1 MTPERPRE
9 PRGGFP
15 RQGSS
20 RRDPPRPGSRPEA
33 RRESRPEQ
41 RTNPPRMQVPRPP
54 APREP
59 ARREP
64 PPREEPPREP
74 SSREP
79 LEEEGRPLFGR
90 NPVLELL
97 RAGSRRVEEIAII
110 SEGRGPALH
119 DLLNLA
125 KRQGVK
131 ISFRTRDQL
140 TAIAGDAHH
149 QGVVARVA
157 GASYSSL
164 GDLLTVPAGRGEVPF
179 FLALDQVQD
188 PRNLGA
194 VLRSA
199 EVTGVH
205 GVILPKHHAVG
216 LTGAAAKSAM
226 GAAELVAVAR
236 ETNLVQ
242 ALEELKKEGVWIVGA
257 VPTGGKVPWEMDLT
271 GPLCL
276 VLGGE
281 GEGLRP
287 LVARSCDFLAS
298 LPMHGQLGSLNVSAA
313 AAVLC
318 YEVLRQRGSR
328 RKDLTEKP
336 LT

>member
-1 MTPERPRE
+1 MTRERSGQ
-9 PRGGFP
+9 PRGGP
-15 RQGSS
+15 P
-20 RRDPPRPGSRPEA
+20 RRDAPRPEA
-33 RRESRPEQ
+33 GRPA
-41 RTNPPRMQVPRPP
+41 TRPLEP
-54 APREP
+54 SREP
-59 ARREP
+59 ARPEDQA
-64 PPREEPPREP
+64 
-74 SSREP
+74 
-79 LEEEGRPLFGR
+79 LFGR

-97 RAGSRRVEEIAII
+97 RGGSRRVEEIAIL

-119 DLLNLA
+119 DLLSLA
-125 KRQGVK
+125 RRAGVK

-140 TAIAGDAHH
+140 TAMAGDPHH

-164 GDLLTVPAGRGEVPF
+164 EDLLTIPAGRGEAAF
-179 FLALDQVQD
+179 FVALDQVQD

-194 VLRSA
+194 VIRSA
-199 EVTGVH
+199 EATGVH
-205 GVILPKHHAVG
+205 GLIVPKHHAAG

-226 GAAELVAVAR
+226 GAADLVPVAR

-242 ALEELKKEGVWIVGA
+242 TLEELKKSGVWTVGA
-257 VPTGGKVPWEMDLT
+257 VPTGGKLPWEMDLT

-298 LPMHGQLGSLNVSAA
+298 LPMRGRLGSLNVSAA

-318 YEVLRQRGSR
+318 YEVVRQRAR
-328 RKDLTEKP
+328 REK
-336 LT
+336 T

>member
-1 MTPERPRE
+1 MTRGRPDDARGVGQRLAPE
-9 PRGGFP
+9 
-15 RQGSS
+15 
-20 RRDPPRPGSRPEA
+20 
-33 RRESRPEQ
+33 
-41 RTNPPRMQVPRPP
+41 
-54 APREP
+54 
-59 ARREP
+59 
-64 PPREEPPREP
+64 EEP
-74 SSREP
+74 
-79 LEEEGRPLFGR
+79 RPLFGR

-97 RAGSRRVEEIAII
+97 RAGGRRVEEIAIL

-119 DLLNLA
+119 ELLALA

-131 ISFRTRDQL
+131 ISYRTRDQL
-140 TAIAGDAHH
+140 SAMAGDPHH

-157 GASYSSL
+157 GASYASL
-164 GDLLTVPAGRGEVPF
+164 ADLLEIPAARGEPPF

-194 VLRSA
+194 VLRTA
-199 EVTGVH
+199 EATGAH
-205 GVILPKHHAVG
+205 GVVVPKHHAVG
-216 LTGAAAKSAM
+216 LTSAAAKSAV
-226 GAAELVAVAR
+226 GAADLVPVAR

-242 ALEELKKEGVWIVGA
+242 ALEVLKKEGLWVIGSAPVG
-257 VPTGGKVPWEMDLT
+257 GRLPWETDLA

-287 LVARSCDFLAS
+287 LVARSCDLLVS
-298 LPMHGQLGSLNVSAA
+298 LPMRGKLASLNVSAA

-318 YEVLRQRGSR
+318 YEVLRQRR
-328 RKDLTEKP
+328 AREKDLDRKP

>member
-1 MTPERPRE
+1 MSPERPRD
-9 PRGGFP
+9 PRGSF
-15 RQGSS
+15 
-20 RRDPPRPGSRPEA
+20 PRPG
-33 RRESRPEQ
+33 
-41 RTNPPRMQVPRPP
+41 
-54 APREP
+54 AP
-59 ARREP
+59 RREP
-64 PPREEPPREP
+64 PRAPRRADPPP
-74 SSREP
+74 SRDPLPSDEAP
-79 LEEEGRPLFGR
+79 LEQANVEGRPLFGR

-97 RAGSRRVEEIAII
+97 RAGSRRVEEIAIV

-125 KRQGVK
+125 RRQGVK

-140 TAIAGDAHH
+140 TAMAGDPHH

-257 VPTGGKVPWEMDLT
+257 IPTGGKVPWEMDLT

-276 VLGGE
+276 VLGGV

-287 LVARSCDFLAS
+287 LVARSCDFLTS
-298 LPMHGQLGSLNVSAA
+298 LPMRGRLGSLNVSAA

-318 YEVLRQRGSR
+318 YEVLRQRGR
-328 RKDLTEKP
+328 GERT
-336 LT
+336 